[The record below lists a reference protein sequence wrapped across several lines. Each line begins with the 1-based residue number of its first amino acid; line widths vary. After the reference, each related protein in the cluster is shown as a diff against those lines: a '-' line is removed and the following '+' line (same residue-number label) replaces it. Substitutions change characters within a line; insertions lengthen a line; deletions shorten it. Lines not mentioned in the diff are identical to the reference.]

1 MMSWTSKAVQI
12 GLFGCLCWGSVAR
25 IGFAQ
30 SDGMGVSPRV
40 TQPSSFSERFA
51 LAEDRGVLLTELIP
65 DTEEY
70 FYYHTLHAQNESR
83 IADARGYLD
92 AWIGKIGNAWIYK
105 PGLAK
110 QMMTRQMLLEYPKQ
124 ARATLEYLQREFGI
138 QVSHPSPQR
147 DEAAEL
153 PTSLA
158 PNVFDWDAIVD
169 SMMQV
174 QGGIRHIEDA
184 LLPHVLSK
192 VTNIQDLRI
201 WISRIRRSDVPK
213 LVDRLAEE
221 LLAQDSQGFG
231 WAPIHRELTV
241 VQLQTL
247 REKIPSLAQ
256 SGAFVH
262 ELVRRTRP
270 SDDQSIQDP
279 ETRRAHLAKLEELV
293 VGLPEVH
300 NSLIAAVLYQR
311 LALDEKIG
319 VMDRERFL
327 RYLQLPS
334 HRPICAPEFMRR
346 NEGRPHVDFSANFPV
361 DATLRPIGD
370 DVPLVARYLE
380 HFFQADK
387 DYNEFAKYLNSDYLR
402 KIFAMTKI
410 LYGIGDIKA
419 YYLQLGA
426 EEQRELASRI
436 EVKFLPTNA
445 SFYRPTDRVR
455 VELELKNTPELLVR
469 IYRLN
474 ARNILRRQSTP
485 ISTAIDLDGV
495 VANMERRF
503 EYGQKSDRRH
513 RESIELPEL
522 EGTGVWVVECLAG
535 GQRSRALIQKGHL
548 QTIQTTS
555 YAGHLIKIVNADG
568 APVPTAKVMLGEREF
583 SPDESGVI
591 LIPYDDATRLKSIVL
606 VDENFAVMEQ
616 FNHLGESNE
625 LRASF
630 LVEPQ
635 SILSGSRSAIVVRPR
650 LLSHG
655 RPIPL
660 DELKE
665 VELAVTTTDI
675 EGIASTQVFSNLKL
689 TEANELVQ
697 SFLVPP
703 RLWTLEWTL
712 RGKLLSLRTNSD
724 QLLEAKH
731 RVSVNEIAK
740 TGHVHD
746 FYLSRTEQGYSL
758 ELRGRNGEPHARVA
772 VQLEVKMV
780 GTAGIRSVRL
790 ASDASGVIGL
800 GPMAGVERFWVS
812 GAGMPRREFDLRK
825 TQSDWPERVHALAG
839 EEIRLPATLIDPA
852 DRMQW
857 VGGDAVTLNSQRFTL
872 MEVRGGIPCN
882 DRSDRVAKE
891 GGGIRITQLEAG
903 NYSLTD
909 HRTGAACAL
918 WVASGDERDGMLV
931 GKTRTLW
938 RSYYDPIR
946 IEKIEADGNKIRI
959 HVAGDVELGRVHV
972 LGTAYEHPVSEGWQG
987 PSYRVDS
994 PAIERNRQLS
1004 FYVDSMQLDEEY
1016 QYVLARQLS
1025 KPILGSLLPHP
1036 SVLLNP
1042 WELSVT
1048 RNESRE
1054 AQAGD
1059 AILDQKQ
1066 AANAPVPSPRGVDPS
1081 SSTVAQDL
1089 SRDYE
1094 FLQRASL
1101 IVPNLKSDT
1110 NGIIELDRDA
1120 FEGLTSLLVVAVHP
1134 TMAASRR
1141 IGLPLAKER
1150 VLRDRRLPQSLEL
1163 QQHFSQKDSVIAYP
1177 GGERLD
1183 LGDVGMTKI
1192 RMYASIGEVMPM
1204 LQGILGDP
1212 SEFRKFDFLKGWNGL
1227 SDVQKMDRYNDM
1239 ACHELHLFLKF
1250 HDPMFFEKVVRPH
1263 LESKMPKQF
1272 LDDWLLD
1279 RELAKYTEPWKWLQ
1293 LNAAE
1298 RVLLAKRVE
1307 AKRLGTLRWLQ
1318 DQLTANP
1325 ISPQI
1330 QGLWFAQSLR
1340 SSLLSTEFADGVS
1353 AGGSMGATGQDK
1365 SRFMMEE
1372 RLGEGSRFGG
1382 MGGRAS
1388 GQPPGNG
1395 VPGGG
1400 AGGMGGGRSEDLG
1413 RFPVGGT
1420 VTSDLGA
1427 KPASMP
1433 GSSGKDAFYDSFG
1446 VEHEALAVENGLGLK
1461 MDNSRVDALSRSEE
1475 SKFAKKEKGAAAD
1488 DDTKLGRVLSRRG
1501 RDRVELN
1508 RQADLFKRLES
1519 TKKWA
1524 ESQYYRVPLE
1534 NQVASLIQ
1542 PSSYWL
1548 DYLKQTE
1555 GDSFLSENLHLAARN
1570 TNEALMALGLLGLPL
1585 DPQAGTLEI
1594 EEGRWVLKKS
1604 GRCLVYL
1611 QGIVPVEASKE
1622 PATLLLSE
1630 NVYLA
1635 SEDNTAKAVDRQS
1648 LVVGVPYRDR
1658 VVMTNPTGNG
1668 VRIQI
1673 LMQVPQ
1679 GAIALEGGRTVTVKE
1694 LELAPFTTQEVSHV
1708 FYFPIAGEFTCY
1720 GARASSDGKIV
1731 AHQDSSK
1738 LKVLERP
1745 SVVDDSSWAYVAS
1758 WGSNEQVLAALEK
1771 VNFAKIDLNAI
1782 AWRMRDKDFWG
1793 AVLDRLEQLGVYH
1806 DTLWGYGLLH
1816 DNPKRIRE
1824 YLEASERVVGQVGPV
1839 FRSDLLTA
1847 DVESRMKY
1855 EHLDFR
1861 PLVVARSHRLGREH
1875 VILNDDMAFKY
1886 RQLMQIFSYRAKPL
1900 SRQRLSVVYYLIAQN
1915 RIDEALEHFAKV
1927 SREELRDSTEGAIQ
1941 YDYFDAY
1948 LGMRTGGFERS
1959 NEIASRYLEYP
1970 VPRWREWFVL
1980 IHDQVRARDARIQSD
1995 VATKDTG
2002 VERPL
2007 DPSQRTLNDARER
2020 EMERSAAILP
2030 SLDVVREEGVVWF
2043 EFKNVDNV
2051 RLNYYLMDVE
2061 LMFSRNPFMPASSSV
2076 QAVIEPN
2083 RTELVAVESSGKVV
2097 RKRWE
2102 VPAELAN
2109 KNLVLEVIAGGLV
2122 RSLPIYSNSLSVDM
2136 STSLGRLQVASAG
2149 EKVGADRRPASGA
2162 YVKVYAKHQ
2171 DGKVR
2176 FFKDGY
2182 TDLRGEFDYATL
2194 STPDLETAV
2203 RLSVLVLSPDFG
2215 AWIRECDPPTKSNP

>member
-1 MMSWTSKAVQI
+1 M
-12 GLFGCLCWGSVAR
+12 L
-25 IGFAQ
+25 
-30 SDGMGVSPRV
+30 
-40 TQPSSFSERFA
+40 
-51 LAEDRGVLLTELIP
+51 
-65 DTEEY
+65 
-70 FYYHTLHAQNESR
+70 
-83 IADARGYLD
+83 
-92 AWIGKIGNAWIYK
+92 
-105 PGLAK
+105 
-110 QMMTRQMLLEYPKQ
+110 TRQMLLEYPKQ
-124 ARATLEYLQREFGI
+124 GRATLEYIQREFGI

-158 PNVFDWDAIVD
+158 PNVFDWNEIVN
-169 SMMQV
+169 SWMKV
-174 QGGIRHIEDA
+174 PGGIGQIEDA

-192 VTNIQDLRI
+192 VANIQDLRI

-213 LVDRLAEE
+213 LVDRLVEE

-241 VQLQTL
+241 AQLQAL
-247 REKIPSLAQ
+247 REKIPTLAQ

-279 ETRRAHLAKLEELV
+279 ETRGAHLAKLEELV

-311 LALDEKIG
+311 LALDEKLG

-387 DYNEFAKYLNSDYLR
+387 DYKEFAKYLNSDYLR

-419 YYLQLGA
+419 YYSQLGA

-522 EGTGVWVVECLAG
+522 AGTGVWVVECLAG

-568 APVPTAKVMLGEREF
+568 ATVPSARILLGEREF

-665 VELAVTTTDI
+665 VELAVTSTDI
-675 EGIASTQVFSNLKL
+675 EGISSTQVFSNLKL

-712 RGKLLSLRTNSD
+712 RGKLLSLRTNTE

-746 FYLSRTEQGYSL
+746 FYLSRTDQGYSL

-790 ASDASGVIGL
+790 ASDALGVIGL

-839 EEIRLPATLIDPA
+839 EEIRLPATIIEPA
-852 DRMQW
+852 DRLQW

-882 DRSDRVAKE
+882 DRSDRVALE

-909 HRTGAACAL
+909 HRTRATCAL

-946 IEKIEADGNKIRI
+946 IEKIEADGSKIRI
-959 HVAGDVELGRVHV
+959 HVAGDLELGRVHV
-972 LGTAYEHPVSEGWQG
+972 WGTAYEHPVSEGWQG

-1042 WELSVT
+1042 WELSAT

-1059 AILDQKQ
+1059 AIIEQMQ
-1066 AANAPVPSPRGVDPS
+1066 ASNAPAPSPRGVDPS
-1081 SSTVAQDL
+1081 SSTVAPDL

-1101 IVPNLKSDT
+1101 IVPNLKSDK
-1110 NGIIELDRDA
+1110 NGIIELDREA
-1120 FEGLTSLLVVAVHP
+1120 FEGLTHVSVVAVHP
-1134 TMAASRR
+1134 TMTSSRR
-1141 IGLPLAKER
+1141 IGLPMSKER
-1150 VLRDRRLPQSLEL
+1150 MLRDRRLPQSLEL
-1163 QQHFSQKDSVIAYP
+1163 QQHFSQKDSVIAYS

-1212 SEFRKFDFLKGWNGL
+1212 SEFRKFDFLKGWSGL
-1227 SDVQKMDRYNDM
+1227 SDAQKMDRYNEM

-1250 HDPMFFEKVVRPH
+1250 HDSMFFEKVVRPH

-1272 LDDWLLD
+1272 MDDWLLD
-1279 RELAKYTEPWKWLQ
+1279 RDLATYTEPWKWMQ

-1298 RVLLAKRVE
+1298 RVLLAKRIE
-1307 AKRLGTLRWLQ
+1307 AKRPGTLRWLQ
-1318 DQLTANP
+1318 DQLAANP
-1325 ISPQI
+1325 IPPQI
-1330 QGLWFAQSLR
+1330 QGMWFAQSLR
-1340 SSLLSTEFADGVS
+1340 SSLLITEFAAGETADGL
-1353 AGGSMGATGQDK
+1353 MGENGQDK

-1372 RLGEGSRFGG
+1372 RLGEGSRY
-1382 MGGRAS
+1382 
-1388 GQPPGNG
+1388 
-1395 VPGGG
+1395 
-1400 AGGMGGGRSEDLG
+1400 GGMGGGMGGAGGSSGGRGGAGFGNRTDNKRVAGDLAG
-1413 RFPVGGT
+1413 
-1420 VTSDLGA
+1420 
-1427 KPASMP
+1427 KPGSMP

-1446 VEHEALAVENGLGLK
+1446 VEQEALAREDAGRWKAENGAL
-1461 MDNSRVDALSRSEE
+1461 DALSRSDEA
-1475 SKFAKKEKGAAAD
+1475 KFAKKEKGSEAD
-1488 DDTKLGRVLSRRG
+1488 EDFKLGQVLSRRG
-1501 RDRVELN
+1501 LDRVGAY
-1508 RQADLFKRLES
+1508 RQADLFKRLET

-1534 NQVASLIQ
+1534 NQIASLIQ
-1542 PSSYWL
+1542 PSPYWL
-1548 DYLKQTE
+1548 DYLKYTE
-1555 GDSFLSENLHLAARN
+1555 GDSFLSEHLHLAARN
-1570 TNEALMALGLLGLPL
+1570 TNEALMALALLGLPL
-1585 DPQAGTLEI
+1585 EPQAGTLEI

-1604 GRCLVYL
+1604 DRCLVYL

-1635 SEDNTAKAVDRQS
+1635 SEDNTAKAVDRQT
-1648 LVVGVPYRDR
+1648 LVAGVPYRDR

-1673 LMQVPQ
+1673 LMQIPQ

-1745 SVVDDSSWAYVAS
+1745 AVVDDSSWAYIAS
-1758 WGSNEQVLAALEK
+1758 WGSNEQALAALEK
-1771 VNFAKIDLNAI
+1771 VNFAKNDLNAI
-1782 AWRMRDKDFWG
+1782 AWRMRDKDFWET
-1793 AVLDRLEQLGVYH
+1793 ALNRLEQLGVYH
-1806 DTLWGYGLLH
+1806 DTLWGYALLH

-1824 YLEASERVVGQVGPV
+1824 YLEASERIVAQVGPV

-1847 DVESRMKY
+1847 DVESRLKY

-1875 VILNDDMAFKY
+1875 VILNDGMASKY
-1886 RQLMQIFSYRAKPL
+1886 RQLMQILSYRAKPL
-1900 SRQRLSVVYYLIAQN
+1900 SRQRLSVIYYLIAQN
-1915 RIDEALEHFAKV
+1915 RIEEAIEHFARV
-1927 SREELRDSTEGAIQ
+1927 SRVELRESSEGSIQ

-1948 LGMRTGGFERS
+1948 LGMRTGSFERS
-1959 NEIASRYLEYP
+1959 NEIASRYLDYP

-2030 SLDVVREEGVVWF
+2030 SLDIVREEGVVWF

-2051 RLNYYLMDVE
+2051 RFNYYLMDVE

-2109 KNLVLEVIAGGLV
+2109 KNLVVEVIAGGLV

-2149 EKVGADRRPASGA
+2149 EKEGGGRRPVGGA

-2203 RLSVLVLSPDFG
+2203 RLSVLVLHPDYG

>member
-1 MMSWTSKAVQI
+1 MMSWTSKAVQVGI
-12 GLFGCLCWGSVAR
+12 LGCFCGGWLDVM
-25 IGFAQ
+25 GFAQ
-30 SDGMGVSPRV
+30 SQGLGVVPRV
-40 TQPSSFSERFA
+40 SQPSSFAERFA
-51 LAEDRGVLLTELIP
+51 LAEDRAALLTELIP

-70 FYYHTLHAQNESR
+70 FYYHTLHSQNESR
-83 IADARGYLD
+83 LADARGFLD
-92 AWIGKIGNAWIYK
+92 AWIGKIGET
-105 PGLAK
+105 GLAK
-110 QMMTRQMLLEYPKQ
+110 QMLTRQMLLEYPKQ
-124 ARATLEYLQREFGI
+124 GRATLEYLQREFGI

-158 PNVFDWDAIVD
+158 PNVFDWNEIVD
-169 SMMQV
+169 SWMKV
-174 QGGIRHIEDA
+174 QGGIGQIEDS

-241 VQLQTL
+241 GQLQEL
-247 REKIPSLAQ
+247 REKIPTLSQ

-293 VGLPEVH
+293 LGLPEVH

-311 LALDEKIG
+311 LALDETSG
-319 VMDRERFL
+319 VMDRARFL

-334 HRPICAPEFMRR
+334 HRAICAPEFMRR
-346 NEGRPHVDFSANFPV
+346 NEGRPHVDFAANFPV

-370 DVPLVARYLE
+370 DGPLVARYLE
-380 HFFQADK
+380 HFFKADQ
-387 DYNEFAKYLNSDYLR
+387 DYKEFAKYLNSDYLK
-402 KIFAMTKI
+402 KIFATTKI

-419 YYLQLGA
+419 YYSQLGA

-445 SFYRPTDRVR
+445 SVYRPSDRVR
-455 VELELKNTPELLVR
+455 LELELKNTPELLVR
-469 IYRLN
+469 MYRLN

-495 VANMERRF
+495 VANTERRF
-503 EYGQKSDRRH
+503 EYGEKSDRRH

-568 APVPTAKVMLGEREF
+568 TPAPSAKVLLGEREF

-591 LIPYDDATRLKSIVL
+591 LIPYDDAMRLKSIVL
-606 VDENFAVMEQ
+606 VDGNFAVLEQ

-665 VELAVTTTDI
+665 VELAVTSTDI
-675 EGIASTQVFSNLKL
+675 EGISSTQVFSNLKL

-712 RGKLLSLRTNSD
+712 RGKLLSLRTNTE

-746 FYLSRTEQGYSL
+746 FYLSRTDQGYSL

-825 TQSDWPERVHALAG
+825 TQSDWPERVHSLAG
-839 EEIRLPATLIDPA
+839 EEVRLPATTIDPS
-852 DRMQW
+852 DRIQW
-857 VGGDAVTLNSQRFTL
+857 VGGDAVKLNSQRFSL
-872 MEVRGGIPCN
+872 LELRGGIPCN
-882 DRSDRVAKE
+882 DRSDRVVVE
-891 GGGIRITQLEAG
+891 GGGIRIAQLEAG

-909 HRTGAACAL
+909 HRTGAVCAL
-918 WVASGDERDGMLV
+918 LVTSGDERDGMLV

-946 IEKIEADGNKIRI
+946 IEKIVTDGSKIRI
-959 HVAGDVELGRVHV
+959 HIAGDVELGRVHV

-987 PSYRVDS
+987 RSYRVDS

-1042 WELSVT
+1042 WELSTT

-1059 AILDQKQ
+1059 AIREQMQ
-1066 AANAPVPSPRGVDPS
+1066 AANAPAPSPRGVDPS
-1081 SSTVAQDL
+1081 SSTAAPDL

-1101 IVPNLKSDT
+1101 IVPNLKSDKD
-1110 NGIIELDRDA
+1110 GIIELDREA
-1120 FEGLTSLLVVAVHP
+1120 FEGLTHVSVVAVHP
-1134 TMAASRR
+1134 TMTSSRR
-1141 IGLPLAKER
+1141 IGLPMSKER
-1150 VLRDRRLPQSLEL
+1150 MLRDRRLPQSLEL
-1163 QQHFSQKDSVIAYP
+1163 QQHFSQKDSVIAYS

-1212 SEFRKFDFLKGWNGL
+1212 SEFRKFDFLKGWSGL
-1227 SDVQKMDRYNDM
+1227 SDAQKMDRYNEM

-1250 HDPMFFEKVVRPH
+1250 HDAMFFEKVIRPH

-1272 LDDWLLD
+1272 MDDWLLD
-1279 RELAKYTEPWKWLQ
+1279 RDLAKYTEPWKWMQ

-1298 RVLLAKRVE
+1298 RVLLARRVE
-1307 AKRLGTLRWLQ
+1307 AKSTGTMRWLQ
-1318 DQLTANP
+1318 DQLAANP
-1325 ISPQI
+1325 IPPQI
-1330 QGLWFAQSLR
+1330 QGMWFAQSLR
-1340 SSLLSTEFADGVS
+1340 SSLLSTEFA
-1353 AGGSMGATGQDK
+1353 AGENAAGLMGENGQDK

-1372 RLGEGSRFGG
+1372 RLGEGSRYGG
-1382 MGGRAS
+1382 MGG
-1388 GQPPGNG
+1388 
-1395 VPGGG
+1395 PGGG
-1400 AGGMGGGRSEDLG
+1400 SGGLGGGGFGGGVDSKRAAGGLGGK
-1413 RFPVGGT
+1413 PGG
-1420 VTSDLGA
+1420 
-1427 KPASMP
+1427 MP
-1433 GSSGKDAFYDSFG
+1433 SSGAKDAFYDSFG
-1446 VEHEALAVENGLGLK
+1446 VERESLALEDAVRLKAENGAL
-1461 MDNSRVDALSRSEE
+1461 DALSRSEE
-1475 SKFAKKEKGAAAD
+1475 AKAAKKEKGAASD
-1488 DDTKLGRVLSRRG
+1488 EDFKLGRVLSRRG
-1501 RDRVELN
+1501 MDRAGVN
-1508 RQADLFKRLES
+1508 RQADLFKRLEA

-1548 DYLKQTE
+1548 DYLKRPE
-1555 GDSFLSENLHLAARN
+1555 GDSFLSEHLHLAARN
-1570 TNEALMALGLLGLPL
+1570 TNEALMALALLGLPL
-1585 DPQAGTLEI
+1585 EPQSGTLEI

-1611 QGIVPVEASKE
+1611 QGIVPVEASNE

-1673 LMQVPQ
+1673 LMQIPQ

-1708 FYFPIAGEFTCY
+1708 FYFPVAGEFTCY

-1738 LKVLERP
+1738 LTVLDHP
-1745 SVVDDSSWAYVAS
+1745 AVVDDSSWAYIAS
-1758 WGSNEQVLAALEK
+1758 WGSNEQVLAALGK

-1782 AWRMRDKDFWG
+1782 AWRMRDKDFWET
-1793 AVLDRLEQLGVYH
+1793 VLNRLEQLGVYH
-1806 DTLWGYGLLH
+1806 DTLWGYAMLH
-1816 DNPKRIRE
+1816 DNPRRIRE
-1824 YLEASERVVGQVGPV
+1824 FLEANERIVAQVGPV

-1847 DVESRMKY
+1847 DVESRLKY

-1875 VILNDDMAFKY
+1875 VILNDGMASKY
-1886 RQLMQIFSYRAKPL
+1886 RQLMQILSYRAKPL

-1915 RIDEALEHFAKV
+1915 RIEEGIEHFAKV
-1927 SREELRDSTEGAIQ
+1927 SRDDLRESSEGSIQ

-1948 LGMRTGGFERS
+1948 LGMRTGSFERS

-1970 VPRWREWFVL
+1970 VPRWREWFAL
-1980 IHDQVRARDARIQSD
+1980 IHDQVRARDARMESN
-1995 VATKDTG
+1995 VAANQAG

-2030 SLDVVREEGVVWF
+2030 SLDVIREEGVVWF
-2043 EFKNVDNV
+2043 EFKNVDSV

-2083 RTELVAVESSGKVV
+2083 RTELLAVESSPKVV

-2109 KNLVLEVIAGGLV
+2109 RNLVLEVIAGGLV
-2122 RSLPIYSNSLSVDM
+2122 RSVPIYSNSLSVDM
-2136 STSLGRLQVASAG
+2136 STSLGRLQVARAD
-2149 EKVGADRRPASGA
+2149 EKDGKGRRPVGGA

-2171 DGKVR
+2171 DGRVR

-2203 RLSVLVLSPDFG
+2203 RLSVLVLHPDFG

>member
-1 MMSWTSKAVQI
+1 MRWTSKAVQVGI
-12 GLFGCLCWGSVAR
+12 LGCLCVVWLDAS
-25 IGFAQ
+25 GFAQ
-30 SDGMGVSPRV
+30 SQGLGVIPRV
-40 TQPSSFSERFA
+40 SQPSSFAERFA
-51 LAEDRGVLLTELIP
+51 LADDRNALLTELIP
-65 DTEEY
+65 ETEEF

-83 IADARGYLD
+83 IADARGFLD
-92 AWIGKIGNAWIYK
+92 AWIGKIGET
-105 PGLAK
+105 GLAK
-110 QMMTRQMLLEYPKQ
+110 QMLTRQMLLEYPKQ
-124 ARATLEYLQREFGI
+124 GRATLEYIQREFGI

-158 PNVFDWDAIVD
+158 PNVFDWNEIVN
-169 SMMQV
+169 SWMKV
-174 QGGIRHIEDA
+174 PGGIGQIEDA

-192 VTNIQDLRI
+192 VANIQDLRI

-213 LVDRLAEE
+213 LVDRLVEE

-241 VQLQTL
+241 AQLQAL
-247 REKIPSLAQ
+247 REKIPTLAQ

-279 ETRRAHLAKLEELV
+279 ETRGAHLAKLEELV

-311 LALDEKIG
+311 LALDEKLG

-387 DYNEFAKYLNSDYLR
+387 DYKEFAKYLNSDYLR

-419 YYLQLGA
+419 YYSQLGA

-522 EGTGVWVVECLAG
+522 AGTGVWVVECLAG

-568 APVPTAKVMLGEREF
+568 ATVPSARILLGEREF

-665 VELAVTTTDI
+665 VELAVTSTDI
-675 EGIASTQVFSNLKL
+675 EGISSTQVFSNLKL

-712 RGKLLSLRTNSD
+712 RGKLLSLRTNTE

-746 FYLSRTEQGYSL
+746 FYLSRTDQGYSL

-790 ASDASGVIGL
+790 ASDALGVIGL

-839 EEIRLPATLIDPA
+839 EEIRLPATIIEPA
-852 DRMQW
+852 DRLQW

-882 DRSDRVAKE
+882 DRSDRVALE

-909 HRTGAACAL
+909 HRTRATCAL

-946 IEKIEADGNKIRI
+946 IEKIEADGSKIRI
-959 HVAGDVELGRVHV
+959 HVAGDLELGRVHV
-972 LGTAYEHPVSEGWQG
+972 WGTAYEHPVSEGWQG

-1042 WELSVT
+1042 WELSAT

-1059 AILDQKQ
+1059 AIIEQMQ
-1066 AANAPVPSPRGVDPS
+1066 ASNAPAPSPRGVDPS
-1081 SSTVAQDL
+1081 SSTVAPDL

-1101 IVPNLKSDT
+1101 IVPNLKSDK
-1110 NGIIELDRDA
+1110 NGIIELDREA
-1120 FEGLTSLLVVAVHP
+1120 FEGLTHVSVVAVHP
-1134 TMAASRR
+1134 TMTSSRR
-1141 IGLPLAKER
+1141 IGLPMSKER
-1150 VLRDRRLPQSLEL
+1150 MLRDRRLPQSLEL
-1163 QQHFSQKDSVIAYP
+1163 QQHFSQKDSVIAYS

-1212 SEFRKFDFLKGWNGL
+1212 SEFRKFDFLKGWSGL
-1227 SDVQKMDRYNDM
+1227 SDAQKMDRYNEM

-1250 HDPMFFEKVVRPH
+1250 HDSMFFEKVVRPH

-1272 LDDWLLD
+1272 MDDWLLD
-1279 RELAKYTEPWKWLQ
+1279 RDLATYTEPWKWMQ

-1298 RVLLAKRVE
+1298 RVLLAKRIE
-1307 AKRLGTLRWLQ
+1307 AKRPGTLRWLQ
-1318 DQLTANP
+1318 DQLAANP
-1325 ISPQI
+1325 IPPQI
-1330 QGLWFAQSLR
+1330 QGMWFAQSLR
-1340 SSLLSTEFADGVS
+1340 SSLLITEFAAGETADGL
-1353 AGGSMGATGQDK
+1353 MGENGQDK

-1372 RLGEGSRFGG
+1372 RLGEGSRY
-1382 MGGRAS
+1382 
-1388 GQPPGNG
+1388 
-1395 VPGGG
+1395 
-1400 AGGMGGGRSEDLG
+1400 GGMGGGMGGAGGSSGGRGGAGFGNRTDNKRVAGDLAG
-1413 RFPVGGT
+1413 
-1420 VTSDLGA
+1420 
-1427 KPASMP
+1427 KPGSMP

-1446 VEHEALAVENGLGLK
+1446 VEQEALAREDAGRWKAENGAL
-1461 MDNSRVDALSRSEE
+1461 DALSRSDEA
-1475 SKFAKKEKGAAAD
+1475 KFAKKEKGSEAD
-1488 DDTKLGRVLSRRG
+1488 EDFKLGQVLSRRG
-1501 RDRVELN
+1501 LDRVGAY
-1508 RQADLFKRLES
+1508 RQADLFKRLET

-1534 NQVASLIQ
+1534 NQIASLIQ
-1542 PSSYWL
+1542 PSPYWL
-1548 DYLKQTE
+1548 DYLKYTE
-1555 GDSFLSENLHLAARN
+1555 GDSFLSEHLHLAARN
-1570 TNEALMALGLLGLPL
+1570 TNEALMALALLGLPL
-1585 DPQAGTLEI
+1585 EPQAGTLEI

-1604 GRCLVYL
+1604 DRCLVYL

-1635 SEDNTAKAVDRQS
+1635 SEDNTAKAVDRQT
-1648 LVVGVPYRDR
+1648 LVAGVPYRDR

-1673 LMQVPQ
+1673 LMQIPQ

-1745 SVVDDSSWAYVAS
+1745 AVVDDSSWAYIAS
-1758 WGSNEQVLAALEK
+1758 WGSNEQALAALEK
-1771 VNFAKIDLNAI
+1771 VNFAKNDLNAI
-1782 AWRMRDKDFWG
+1782 AWRMRDKDFWET
-1793 AVLDRLEQLGVYH
+1793 ALNRLEQLGVYH
-1806 DTLWGYGLLH
+1806 DTLWGYALLH

-1824 YLEASERVVGQVGPV
+1824 YLEASERIVAHVGPV

-1847 DVESRMKY
+1847 DVESRLKY

-1875 VILNDDMAFKY
+1875 VILNDGMASKY
-1886 RQLMQIFSYRAKPL
+1886 RQLMQILSYRAKPL
-1900 SRQRLSVVYYLIAQN
+1900 SRQRLSVIYYLIAQN
-1915 RIDEALEHFAKV
+1915 RIEEAIEHFARV
-1927 SREELRDSTEGAIQ
+1927 SRVELRESSEGSIQ

-1948 LGMRTGGFERS
+1948 LGMRTGSFERS
-1959 NEIASRYLEYP
+1959 NEIASRYLDYP

-2030 SLDVVREEGVVWF
+2030 SLDIVREEGVVWF

-2051 RLNYYLMDVE
+2051 RFNYYLMDVE

-2109 KNLVLEVIAGGLV
+2109 KNLVVEVIAGGLV

-2149 EKVGADRRPASGA
+2149 EKEGGGRRPVGGA

-2203 RLSVLVLSPDFG
+2203 RLSVLVLHPDYG